1 MNKIKMAM
9 RIVLAYKKDQM
20 IDYLKY
26 KLKNDQK
33 WCLQALKRIY
43 EGQTEQ
49 QLQSEQTVEDN
60 KVGFNSFDAKILSS
74 IYLFYLQNGYLSSK
88 QKNICFERMPK
99 YSRQIIERVHSFD
112 KGKLQNLMDKD
123 KNFQDMLKQKENKK
137 DKKIQQVFD
146 F

>member
-1 MNKIKMAM
+1 MNRIKMAM
-9 RIVLAYKKDQM
+9 RVVLAYKKDEM
-20 IDYLKY
+20 IVYLKY
-26 KLKNDQK
+26 KLKNDYK

-43 EGQTEQ
+43 EGQTEE
-49 QLQSEQTVEDN
+49 QLESEQTVEYN
-60 KVGFNSFDAKILSS
+60 KVGFSSFDAKILSS

-99 YSRQIIERVHSFD
+99 YSRQIIDRVPTFD

-123 KNFQDMLKQKENKK
+123 EQFQKMLKQKENEK
-137 DKKIQQVFD
+137 DKKIQQMFD

>member
-1 MNKIKMAM
+1 MNITRIAM
-9 RIVLAYKKDQM
+9 KLVIAYKKDQM
-20 IDYLKY
+20 ISYLKY
-26 KLKNDQK
+26 KLKNDYK

-43 EGQTEQ
+43 QGQTEQ

-99 YSRQIIERVHSFD
+99 YSRQIIERVPSFD
-112 KGKLQNLMDKD
+112 RNKLQNLMDKD
-123 KNFQDMLKQKENKK
+123 QKFQDMLKQNEKDKE
-137 DKKIQQVFD
+137 KKIQQMFG